1 MVRLPQ
7 SPRGREAR
15 TSARRAIFLTTSV
28 VPLAPQRQLDARYQH
43 LAHDG
48 AKGKTRTLNVPAAA
62 PLRSRASSWRIGVG
76 VHRRGQPLQA
86 VAEDGRVREQPG
98 LHACCNVENKLGL
111 GHLAL
116 WRLVYSATARL
127 RLPGAPASLG
137 QSAVRSWQY
146 RQTGPVFG
154 AGTSRAPSRAA
165 RARSSVH
172 AGGGTSAATSA
183 QTRTSRATSPPSWS
197 ASSRGLS
204 WDRRCSL
211 HHYHLGLGH
220 RHRHSHS
227 HSLVLYHAA
236 CSRAPQLAVYTSRP
250 CTIRVLGALARPVA
264 DAAQLL

>member
-15 TSARRAIFLTTSV
+15 TLHAAGNFLDCIRRPACPSAPTGRAVPALGTRWCQGKDAHAWRACCCSTALPRKFVAHRRRRAPTRTATASSGRRWASARTT
-28 VPLAPQRQLDARYQH
+28 
-43 LAHDG
+43 
-48 AKGKTRTLNVPAAA
+48 
-62 PLRSRASSWRIGVG
+62 RASCV
-76 VHRRGQPLQA
+76 LQC
-86 VAEDGRVREQPG
+86 GKQ
-98 LHACCNVENKLGL
+98 

-211 HHYHLGLGH
+211 HHYHLGVGH